1 MSNPMPKPE
10 ENDLTYH
17 RLCRARMHIKRTK
30 RLLTRISAQKYPAFH
45 DDQALL
51 HGSDLNRYILE
62 HELNMIFQMLRETH
76 FRVDRIRFLF
86 KKQPDVPVE
95 NTET

>member
-1 MSNPMPKPE
+1 MSESE
-10 ENDLTYH
+10 ENALIYR
-17 RLCRARMHIKRTK
+17 RLSRAHTHIKKTK
-30 RLLTRISAQKYPAFH
+30 RLLTKISQQPYPMFH
-45 DDQALL
+45 DDHVLL
-51 HGSDLNRYILE
+51 HGNDLNRYILE
-62 HELNMIFQMLRETH
+62 HELNMIFQMLRETC